1 MDFLTTIL
9 VVLVVVAILYEVAQR
24 VGVPYPALIV
34 LGGLGLALVPG
45 LPRIA
50 LESTYAR
57 RSDARGLGPGGS
69 RAALVASRRARTRG
83 RAVLSLCVSPAVAAA
98 LTKDS

>member
-50 LESTYAR
+50 LESTYGAGATLAGWDREALER
-57 RSDARGLGPGGS
+57 R
-69 RAALVASRRARTRG
+69 
-83 RAVLSLCVSPAVAAA
+83 
-98 LTKDS
+98 